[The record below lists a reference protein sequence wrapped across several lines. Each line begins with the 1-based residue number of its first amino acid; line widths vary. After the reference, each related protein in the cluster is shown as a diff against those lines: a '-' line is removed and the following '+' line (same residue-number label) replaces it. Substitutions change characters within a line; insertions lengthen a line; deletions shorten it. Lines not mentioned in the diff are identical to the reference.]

1 MILRQDSVGLY
12 LHVPFCER
20 ICAFCAFV
28 TRGYREPQ
36 AAEFVSDLLTEIRLS
51 GREGRLRGRPV
62 ETIYFG
68 GGTPTTLPADQL
80 LAIVESCH
88 ENFHLDP
95 AAEIALEA
103 NPATAEASSLRALR
117 EGGFSR
123 ISYGAQSFDDAE
135 LKAVGAPHGVEEIRR
150 AVAMAREAGF
160 TNLNL
165 DLIYG
170 LPGQSPARW
179 AANLEAAISL
189 EPEHLSFYGLT
200 IEEGSRLHRERE
212 HGRLAMDSDEVLAD
226 MYRRGQEALVAAGY
240 VQYEVSNFSRPGYAC
255 RHNLG
260 YWTDQEWLGFGP
272 GSHSYL
278 DGDRFSNVP
287 SLEEYHRMVTEGV
300 LPIAEREP
308 GTPDLRLREAMAFG
322 LRMVG
327 GVRLKPLEFRY
338 GVAPLDR
345 FRDPIE
351 HLTHDGWLI
360 LEEGV
365 LRPSAA
371 GVIFADSLAAAFL

>member
-1 MILRQDSVGLY
+1 MTLRQDSVGLY
-12 LHVPFCER
+12 LHIPFCER

-28 TRGYREPQ
+28 TRGYREPR
-36 AAEFVSDLLTEIRLS
+36 AAAFVSDLMAEIRLS

-68 GGTPTTLPADQL
+68 GGTPTTLSADQL
-80 LAIVESCH
+80 LQILDACR
-88 ENFHLDP
+88 ENFSLDP
-95 AAEIALEA
+95 AGEIAIEA
-103 NPATAEASSLRALR
+103 NPATVEGPALRALR
-117 EGGFSR
+117 QGGFSR

-135 LKAVGAPHGVEEIRR
+135 LKAVGAPHTVEEIRG
-150 AVAMAREAGF
+150 AVGMAREAGF
-160 TNLNL
+160 ANLNL

-200 IEEGSRLHRERE
+200 IEEGSRLHRER
-212 HGRLAMDSDEVLAD
+212 GRGCLAMEADEVLAD
-226 MYRRGQEALVAAGY
+226 MYRRGQEALGAAGY
-240 VQYEVSNFSRPGYAC
+240 VQYEVSNFCRPGYAC
-255 RHNLG
+255 RHNLR
-260 YWTDQEWLGFGP
+260 YWTDQEWVGFGP
-272 GSHSYL
+272 GAHSYL
-278 DGDRFSNVP
+278 DRDRFSNVV
-287 SLEEYHRMVTEGV
+287 SLEAYHRMVTEGV

-327 GVRLKPLEFRY
+327 GVRVEPLESRY
-338 GVAPLDR
+338 GVDPLDR

-351 HLTHDGWLI
+351 RMTRDGWLI
-360 LEEGV
+360 LEDGV
-365 LRPSAA
+365 LRPSLA
-371 GVIFADSLAAAFL
+371 GIMFTDSLAASFL

>member
-1 MILRQDSVGLY
+1 
-12 LHVPFCER
+12 
-20 ICAFCAFV
+20 
-28 TRGYREPQ
+28 
-36 AAEFVSDLLTEIRLS
+36 
-51 GREGRLRGRPV
+51 
-62 ETIYFG
+62 
-68 GGTPTTLPADQL
+68 
-80 LAIVESCH
+80 
-88 ENFHLDP
+88 
-95 AAEIALEA
+95 
-103 NPATAEASSLRALR
+103 
-117 EGGFSR
+117 
-123 ISYGAQSFDDAE
+123 
-135 LKAVGAPHGVEEIRR
+135 
-150 AVAMAREAGF
+150 MAREAGF
-160 TNLNL
+160 ANLNL

-200 IEEGSRLHRERE
+200 IEEGSQLYRERAR
-212 HGRLAMDSDEVLAD
+212 GCLAMDSDEVLAD
-226 MYRRGQEALVAAGY
+226 MYRRGQEALGAAGY
-240 VQYEVSNFSRPGYAC
+240 VQYEVSNFCRPGYAC

-272 GSHSYL
+272 GAHSYL
-278 DGDRFSNVP
+278 GGDRFSNVA
-287 SLEEYHRMVTEGV
+287 SLEEYHRMVKEGV

-327 GVRLKPLEFRY
+327 GVRLEPLEFRY

-351 HLTHDGWLI
+351 HLTRDGWLI

-371 GVIFADSLAAAFL
+371 GIIFADSLAAAFL

>member
-1 MILRQDSVGLY
+1 MTLRQDSVGLY

-36 AAEFVSDLLTEIRLS
+36 AAAFVSDLLTEIRLS

-62 ETIYFG
+62 ETIYVG
-68 GGTPTTLPADQL
+68 GGTPTTLSADQL

-103 NPATAEASSLRALR
+103 NPATVEAAALRALR
-117 EGGFSR
+117 GGGFSR
-123 ISYGAQSFDDAE
+123 ISYRAQSFDEAE
-135 LKAVGAPHGVEEIRR
+135 LKAVGAPHTVEEIRR
-150 AVAMAREAGF
+150 AVGMAREAGF

-170 LPGQSPARW
+170 LPGQSSARW
-179 AANLEAAISL
+179 AANLTAAISL

-200 IEEGSRLHRERE
+200 IEEGSQLYRERAR
-212 HGRLAMDSDEVLAD
+212 GCLAMDSDEVLAD
-226 MYRRGQEALVAAGY
+226 MYRKGQEALVEAGY
-240 VQYEVSNFSRPGYAC
+240 VQYEVSNFCRPGYAC

-272 GSHSYL
+272 GAHSYL
-278 DGDRFSNVP
+278 DGGRFSNVP

-327 GVRLKPLEFRY
+327 GVRLEPLEFRY

-351 HLTHDGWLI
+351 HLTRHGWLI
-360 LEEGV
+360 LEDGV
-365 LRPSAA
+365 LRPSPA
-371 GVIFADSLAAAFL
+371 GIIFADSLAAAFL